1 MVILLLAL
9 TGCSIYEQFDNAKHG
24 DQKSETN
31 MPMFKDAKV
40 GIAYEYYLLL
50 KDALV
55 GSRPQEAKS
64 TAGELQKWLATVP
77 DGKKAVEEAAKVS
90 NSPNLSEQRKAFAG
104 LSNEM
109 AALVKG
115 GRLSMGMLYIEY
127 CPMANNN
134 EGACWL
140 SNEKEI
146 KNPYFGYKMMRST
159 AENLLKCGRVKEM
172 IN

>member
-1 MVILLLAL
+1 MVILALAL
-9 TGCSIYEQFDNAKHG
+9 TSCSIYGQPDYARHG
-24 DQKSETN
+24 DQKMEPN

-40 GIAYEYYLLL
+40 GIAYEYYLYL
-50 KDALV
+50 KNALV
-55 GSRPQEAKS
+55 GARPKEARS
-64 TAGELQKWLATVP
+64 IASELQKSLAFVTN
-77 DGKKAVEEAAKVS
+77 GKKAGDEAAKVVAS
-90 NSPNLSEQRKAFAG
+90 ANLADQRRAFAG

-159 AENLLKCGRVKEM
+159 AENLLKCGWVKEM